1 RYGHRSPPCTDS
13 PRGRHG
19 AAPPGPRVP
28 TTSGRLTPTPADV
41 REDRPRP
48 RAPQRRSSRTPV
60 LASGSLTHE
69 DRLPLLRVRGQPLPR
84 IVALEEELL
93 QLPLD
98 RQPLGDRHLPT
109 GLHRALDV
117 THRLRR
123 PGRRRE
129 APRVLEHLVQELL
142 AARRI

>member
-1 RYGHRSPPCTDS
+1 FHRVHPLATHEQPSRRLPIEHDLRYGHRSPPCTDS

-60 LASGSLTHE
+60 LASGSLTLE
-69 DRLPLLRVRGQPLPR
+69 DRLPLLRVRG
-84 IVALEEELL
+84 
-93 QLPLD
+93 
-98 RQPLGDRHLPT
+98 
-109 GLHRALDV
+109 
-117 THRLRR
+117 
-123 PGRRRE
+123 
-129 APRVLEHLVQELL
+129 
-142 AARRI
+142 